1 MTQKI
6 PTVEQIHVAPAGG
19 QVPDPGPGLL
29 RLVQV
34 GLRAKGDT
42 LAAVSRRLEVDPRN
56 VAKALLGNWRGP
68 TADLVRAAAV
78 ATAGLER
85 AA

>member
-1 MTQKI
+1 MCKKI
-6 PTVEQIHVAPAGG
+6 PTAAQIHVTPASGG
-19 QVPDPGPGLL
+19 LPDPGPDLL

-34 GLRAKGDT
+34 GLRAQGDT
-42 LAAVSRRLEVDPRN
+42 LAAASRRLEVDKRN

-78 ATAGLER
+78 ETAGLER